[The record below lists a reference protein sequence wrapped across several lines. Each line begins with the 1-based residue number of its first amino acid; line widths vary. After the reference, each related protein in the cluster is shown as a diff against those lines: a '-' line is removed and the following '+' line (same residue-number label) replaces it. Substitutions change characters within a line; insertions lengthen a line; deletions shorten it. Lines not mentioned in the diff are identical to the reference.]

1 MNKSIKIGYAIMV
14 LESPRSI
21 KQELFGAFFDLE
33 IRNLYFII
41 SQEYI

>member
-1 MNKSIKIGYAIMV
+1 MNKSIKISYAIMV

-21 KQELFGAFFDLE
+21 KQELFEAFFDLE
-33 IRNLYFII
+33 IRNLSFVI

>member
-14 LESPRSI
+14 LESLRNM
-21 KQELFGAFFDLE
+21 KQEIFGAFFDLE
-33 IRNLYFII
+33 IRNLSFVI